1 MKVSEL
7 KTEMNGK
14 FAAVDERFERVDHV
28 LEDLRQQIT
37 SEAETLSQRI
47 SSEFKGVRRDLGND
61 LDQRIKSGFE
71 DVRRDLGTDLD
82 QRIKSGFED
91 ARRDLDEMV
100 TERVKSE
107 GETTR
112 RHFDVVAEK
121 MVSERNL
128 ALDRSM
134 ATAQQLLEL
143 TASNAGDHARFER
156 RLDDHDRRLEK
167 IEQRHDTDPS

>member
-7 KTEMNGK
+7 ATRVNDLKSEMDGK
-14 FAAVDERFERVDHV
+14 FAAVDGEFKT
-28 LEDLRQQIT
+28 LRELIKSEGEALRRGLDEMDKRIT
-37 SEAETLSQRI
+37 SEGEAT
-47 SSEFKGVRRDLGND
+47 RRHFDE
-61 LDQRIKSGFE
+61 LDKNI
-71 DVRRDLGTDLD
+71 
-82 QRIKSGFED
+82 
-91 ARRDLDEMV
+91 
-100 TERVKSE
+100 KSE

-134 ATAQQLLEL
+134 ATSQQLLGL

-156 RLDDHDRRLEK
+156 RLDDHERRLEK
-167 IEQRHDTDPS
+167 IERSPDTAT